1 MYNDF
6 NYEDD
11 FGNDEYEDYSQYGK
25 CEFDTLYLAKGAYTI
40 TRISTLRIGGG
51 ETLYTFKV
59 ERTKYELPK
68 APSLLD
74 IYEKFENSFLL
85 EFLMSIICDGTM
97 NVRSCKK
104 LVNVNED
111 EACIICSAAFSIDQQ
126 FIKID
131 DEVESDAIATEV
143 IQIGESQVMRTHQMH
158 YCITQAAKYF
168 MVKLDTISGKKLN
181 WMDDG
186 IDWELVYKNYAE
198 PYIKILMSSFLKTKV
213 DSFDQYKDY
222 MDFNIQFEFER
233 NSNSIYEEIYILPNS
248 VFGRELIYNSV
259 DGRQIMIENKDRMM
273 NGDDFR
279 ICMGTQNLAL
289 LPIDS
294 KKVYTSV
301 DNGKCFLVAHETS
314 NSTDTYFNRFLLPMS
329 RWSQL
334 PSEMISW
341 LTVRPGFEPC
351 PFIAELV
358 ESFDD
363 YNKLKTQEEKDE
375 YLKNHTKFV
384 STIVTFFSYVNSEED
399 QIEEIQLGS
408 NGRFIGNIVMTSE
421 EDFTVHDFMNTM
433 EEDIRDPDNL
443 YFPLALY
450 QKFISAY
457 KLPKNVKFM
466 LLPIRAL
473 PRYREFMVLTISNDY
488 IQTETQSDIIKEKDD
503 NNSIEKN
510 EKLTFFQSLFG
521 K

>member
-1 MYNDF
+1 MYNDY

-11 FGNDEYEDYSQYGK
+11 YDENEDYDNSYSHS
-25 CEFDTLYLAKGAYTI
+25 EYDTLYFAKGAYTI

-51 ETLYTFKV
+51 EILYTFKV
-59 ERTKYELPK
+59 ERTKYEIPK
-68 APSLLD
+68 VPSLLD
-74 IYEKFENSFLL
+74 IYEKFENTFLL
-85 EFLMSIICDGTM
+85 EFLMSVICDGTI

-104 LVNVNED
+104 LININKD

-126 FIKID
+126 FIKIE
-131 DEVESDAIATEV
+131 DEVESDAIATDV
-143 IQIGESQVMRTHQMH
+143 IQIGTSQVMRTHQMF

-168 MVKLDTISGKKLN
+168 MVKLDTISGDKKLN
-181 WMDDG
+181 WMDEG
-186 IDWELVYKNYAE
+186 IDWELVYNNYAE

-222 MDFNIQFEFER
+222 MDFTIQFEFER

-273 NGDDFR
+273 NGDEFR
-279 ICMGTQNLAL
+279 LCMGTQNLVL

-294 KKVYTSV
+294 KKVYTSF
-301 DNGKCFLVAHETS
+301 DNGKAFLVAHETS
-314 NSTDTYFNRFLLPMS
+314 NSTDIYFNRFVLPLS

-334 PSEMISW
+334 PSEMINW
-341 LTVRPGFEPC
+341 LTVRPGFESC
-351 PFIAELV
+351 PFVAELV
-358 ESFDD
+358 DSFEDFS
-363 YNKLKTQEEKDE
+363 KLKTQEEKDE
-375 YLKNHTKFV
+375 YLKDHTKFV
-384 STIVTFFSYVNSEED
+384 NTVVTFFSYVNSEED
-399 QIEEIQLGS
+399 EIEEIPLGS
-408 NGRFIGNIVMTSE
+408 NGRFIGNLVMSSE
-421 EDFTVHDFMNTM
+421 EDFTIHDFMSTI
-433 EEDIRDPDNL
+433 EEDIKNPENL

-457 KLPKNVKFM
+457 KLPKDVKFF

-473 PRYREFMVLTISNDY
+473 PRYREFMVLTISNEY
-488 IQTETQSDIIKEKDD
+488 IQTETQSGIINENKND
-503 NNSIEKN
+503 NLIEKTN
-510 EKLTFFQSLFG
+510 KPGFFQSLFG

>member
-1 MYNDF
+1 MYND
-6 NYEDD
+6 YDYGDD
-11 FGNDEYEDYSQYGK
+11 FNNDEYNEYANYSQS
-25 CEFDTLYLAKGAYTI
+25 EFDTLYFAKGAYTI
-40 TRISTLRIGGG
+40 TRISVLRIGAG

-59 ERTKYELPK
+59 KRTEYDIPK

-85 EFLMSIICDGTM
+85 EFLMSVICDGTM

-104 LVNVNED
+104 LVNVNEN
-111 EACIICSAAFSIDQQ
+111 EACIICTAAFNVDQQ
-126 FIKID
+126 FIKIE
-131 DEVESDAIATEV
+131 DEVESDAIATDV
-143 IQIGESQVMRTHQMH
+143 ITIGDSQVMRTHQMF
-158 YCITQAAKYF
+158 YCITQCPKYF
-168 MVKLDTISGKKLN
+168 MVKLDTISGKKLD
-181 WMDDG
+181 WMDNG
-186 IDWELVYKNYAE
+186 IDWELVYRNYAE
-198 PYIKILMSSFLKTKV
+198 PYIKTLMSSFLKTRI
-213 DSFDQYKDY
+213 DSLDQYKDY
-222 MDFNIQFEFER
+222 MDFNVQFEFER

-248 VFGRELIYNSV
+248 VFGKELIYNSV

-279 ICMGTQNLAL
+279 ICMGTQNLVL

-294 KKVYTSV
+294 KKVYSSV
-301 DNGKCFLVAHETS
+301 DNGKNFLVAHETS
-314 NSTDTYFNRFLLPMS
+314 NSTDTYFNRFVLPVN

-358 ESFDD
+358 ESFEDF
-363 YNKLKTQEEKDE
+363 NKLKTQEEKDE

-384 STIVTFFSYVNSEED
+384 NTVVTFFSYVNSEED

-408 NGRFIGNIVMTSE
+408 NGRFIGNIVMSSE
-421 EDFTVHDFMNTM
+421 EDFTVHDFMNTI
-433 EEDIRDPDNL
+433 EEDITDPDNL

-503 NNSIEKN
+503 DNLIEKN
-510 EKLTFFQSLFG
+510 KKSGFFQSLFS